1 LGPRLQIRSADLLCI
16 LCYRKS
22 NGCGRKRSSIWQ
34 AQWIML
40 QLEAVDPTRKS
51 EYRIQSPVDRS
62 SVFLLT
68 NLKAF
73 GHGGFPF
80 IDDLMF
86 SWSIWKNSTVV

>member
-1 LGPRLQIRSADLLCI
+1 
-16 LCYRKS
+16 
-22 NGCGRKRSSIWQ
+22 
-34 AQWIML
+34 ML